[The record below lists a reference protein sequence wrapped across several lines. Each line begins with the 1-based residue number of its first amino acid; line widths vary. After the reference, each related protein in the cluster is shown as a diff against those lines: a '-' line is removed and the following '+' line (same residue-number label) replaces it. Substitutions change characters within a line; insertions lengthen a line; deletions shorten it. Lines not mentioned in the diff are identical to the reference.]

1 MWVYR
6 HHAIHS
12 EKEKRADA
20 NTANISVFSV
30 ARRSR
35 SDSRQLL
42 SQSVIVSTDLTDVTL
57 VIDDNYRSL
66 D

>member
-1 MWVYR
+1 MPY
-6 HHAIHS
+6 IHS

-30 ARRSR
+30 AIRSR

-57 VIDDNYRSL
+57 VIDDTYRSL